1 MPGEDVHVAVAHKKG
16 SGGVCAQLGH
26 QGEQPGGVGLGRY
39 ARAVAPHGGKA
50 AGAKVVGN
58 DAAAQGISLVGEYRA
73 LDALGLQCVQQ
84 CRNAGVGRGLVL
96 LVGIVPGGELRQ
108 RRRQLRQ
115 GFFQGGLVPGP
126 LRGKA
131 LHQLGDAVAH
141 HQFELCHRK
150 GGPAVLGTHPVAGIG
165 KVVDGVQQGAV
176 QIK

>member
-1 MPGEDVHVAVAHKKG
+1 MSGEDVHIAVAHKKG

-26 QGEQPGGVGLGRY
+26 QGVQPGGVGLGGY
-39 ARAVAPHGGKA
+39 ARAVAPHGVKA

-58 DAAAQGISLVGEYRA
+58 DAAAQGIGLVGEHRA
-73 LDALGLQCVQQ
+73 LDALGFQCVQQ

-108 RRRQLRQ
+108 RRRQLRR
-115 GFFQGGLVPGP
+115 GAGVGGGEP
-126 LRGKA
+126 

-141 HQFELCHRK
+141 HQLELRHRK
-150 GGPAVLGTHPVAGIG
+150 GGPAVLCTHPVAGIG